1 MKPQRKKRL
10 ALIGVI
16 FVLFAAAVGLMLYA
30 MQSDLNHYYSL
41 DEIAAKSVPVEQ
53 RGIRVGGMVETG
65 SVKREGESLDVSF
78 RITDFKS
85 PSLTLQYSGI
95 LPDLFREGQG
105 VIARGTLGQDGIF
118 RAEEILAKHDENYMP
133 PEVAADLEKINHPG
147 YQQTEK
153 TQP

>member
-1 MKPQRKKRL
+1 MKPLRKKRL
-10 ALIGVI
+10 VLISGI

-41 DEIAAKSVPVEQ
+41 EAIVAKDVPVEQ
-53 RGIRVGGMVETG
+53 RGIRVGGMVEAG
-65 SVKREGESLDVSF
+65 SIERVGESLDVSF
-78 RITDFKS
+78 RITDYRH
-85 PSLTLQYSGI
+85 PSLTLHYSGI

-133 PEVAADLEKINHPG
+133 PEVAADLERVNHLP
-147 YQQTEK
+147 K
-153 TQP
+153 TAP

>member
-10 ALIGVI
+10 ALISLI

-41 DEIAAKSVPVEQ
+41 DQIAAGQVPVEQ
-53 RGIRVGGMVETG
+53 RGIRVGGMVEAG
-65 SVKREGESLDVSF
+65 SVKRSGESLDVAFS
-78 RITDFKS
+78 ITDFKS

-105 VIARGTLGQDGIF
+105 VIARGTLGQDGVF
-118 RAEEILAKHDENYMP
+118 SLK
-133 PEVAADLEKINHPG
+133 KISISFCVSGSKPS
-147 YQQTEK
+147 
-153 TQP
+153 

>member
-10 ALIGVI
+10 ALISLI
-16 FVLFAAAVGLMLYA
+16 FAVFAAAVGLMLYA

-41 DEIAAKSVPVEQ
+41 DQIAAGAVPVEQ
-53 RGIRVGGMVETG
+53 RGIRVGGMVEAG
-65 SVKREGESLDVSF
+65 SVRREGGSLNVSF

-105 VIARGTLGQDGIF
+105 VIARGTLGRDGIF

-133 PEVAADLEKINHPG
+133 PEVAEDLQRVNHSPM
-147 YQQTEK
+147 K
-153 TQP
+153 KP

>member
-10 ALIGVI
+10 ALISVI
-16 FVLFAAAVGLMLYA
+16 FVLFATAVGLMLYA

-41 DEIAAKSVPVEQ
+41 DAVAAKEVPVEQ
-53 RGIRVGGMVETG
+53 RGIRVGGMVEAG
-65 SVKREGESLDVSF
+65 SVQREGDSLNVSF
-78 RITDFKS
+78 RITDFRS

-133 PEVAADLEKINHPG
+133 PEVAADLERVNHSN
-147 YQQTEK
+147 
-153 TQP
+153 TQKP

>member
-10 ALIGVI
+10 ALISLI

-41 DEIAAKSVPVEQ
+41 DQIAAGQVPVEQ
-53 RGIRVGGMVETG
+53 RGIRVGGMVEAG
-65 SVKREGESLDVSF
+65 SVKRSGESLDVAFS
-78 RITDFKS
+78 ITDFKS

-105 VIARGTLGQDGIF
+105 VIARGTLGQDGVF

-133 PEVAADLEKINHPG
+133 PEVADDLKRVNHRPLE
-147 YQQTEK
+147 QK
-153 TQP
+153 